1 MQRSVI
7 VLCLSVLV
15 VVRAR
20 GQEIVFYEENCVY
33 SDACAVLDKNR
44 LQTGYFAGIESTTH

>member
-1 MQRSVI
+1 M
-7 VLCLSVLV
+7 LCLSVLV